1 MLYGGISRLSA
12 IIVFYRKCNFII
24 TDELFNRKMWRKRKH
39 PPKRDSQ
46 GKFAEKCSPP
56 RKKYK
61 YLNSAKKAIKE
72 VNLRHILLNFFR
84 SFTYPLFTPNRLDK
98 EEVQRLSKLFIML
111 VLNLILKFTTNF
123 ICPSL

>member
-72 VNLRHILLNFFR
+72 VGQRRGATAEQIVHYACFEPDIEIYHQFYMSKSLKTAFTKKQLL
-84 SFTYPLFTPNRLDK
+84 
-98 EEVQRLSKLFIML
+98 
-111 VLNLILKFTTNF
+111 
-123 ICPSL
+123 